1 MRKLH
6 DFIVRTQSHE
16 KKKRGEKQI
25 KFIIIHYTGMQSEV
39 EAIKKLSSRT
49 SKVSCHYLINEE
61 GKVFKMVAEKFI
73 AWHAGK
79 SGWKNFKSLNKFSIG
94 IELVNPGHEFGY
106 KNFKKAQILS
116 LIKILKYLIKKY
128 KISKYHILGHSDI
141 SPFRKK
147 DPGEK
152 FPWKFLYKS
161 KIGFWHNLS
170 QKNLILQRNK
180 RISIKDKKFFFNLLS
195 KIGYK
200 INIKEKN
207 NHKNITVAFQRRFRP
222 ESVSGLID
230 AECLLIAKK
239 LNYQAKN
246 KP

>member
-6 DFIVRTQSHE
+6 DFTITTQNYD
-16 KKKRGEKQI
+16 KKKRQKRQV
-25 KFIIIHYTGMQSEV
+25 KFIIVHYTGMQSEI
-39 EAIKKLSSRT
+39 EAIKRLSSVA
-49 SKVSCHYLINEE
+49 SKVSCHYLINEK
-61 GKVFKMVAEKFI
+61 GKIFKIVPEKFI

-79 SGWKNFKSLNKFSIG
+79 SQWKNFKSLNKFSIG
-94 IELVNPGHEFGY
+94 IELVNPGHEFTY
-106 KNFKKAQILS
+106 KNFKKIQILA
-116 LIKILKYLIKKY
+116 LIKILKHLIKKY
-128 KISKYHILGHSDI
+128 KISKYNILGHSDI

-161 KIGFWHNLS
+161 KIGFWHNLN
-170 QKNLILQRNK
+170 QKNLVIQRNK
-180 RISIKDKKFFFNLLS
+180 KISIKDEFFFFNLLN

-200 INIKEKN
+200 INMKEKN
-207 NHKNITVAFQRRFRP
+207 NYKKIVVAFQRRFRP